1 MTKGLIF
8 VCLWFAALAVR
19 SQTVEPIRIMNE
31 WDWALPDHLL
41 LFKTTSRLTPAQAF
55 EAARTGPAT
64 VLTERH
70 LNLGLEPDYVWLYFR
85 IQNEGA
91 AQTAVFMLDR
101 IDIHRFQ
108 CFRRRN
114 GQIDTLALTGDA
126 LPFYSR
132 PIKVNY
138 FAVPIPLAAGEQSE
152 IVIMLDKRHEF
163 VSGNVSLYSS
173 EKFLQTV
180 RLDSA
185 VIAFFLGMAGFIFL
199 FNFLLWLSLKDSVHL
214 FFMAHLTSTT
224 LYVLSS
230 LGYGFEFIWP
240 RMLFSNSLMMTM
252 LSALWASTNLFLMKR
267 FLGLNPSTSRYARAT
282 TGLAWYI
289 LFISFTG
296 CSIALFQQQELPV
309 YVLQLGE
316 FLLVTWIIANA
327 VLVVAI
333 FIEQIRKRNK
343 AAYVYV
349 AALSFTILGTV
360 IYALTLLNLLNAG
373 HFTINWLLPGFLL
386 EQIILAY
393 GLTIRFNGFRQQSLN
408 LQLTLA
414 RERNQMTTQVISA
427 QEAERGRLAA
437 DLHDDLGGTLATL
450 RRRLGDLRQRLLDPQ
465 AADALSQLEPLVQKS
480 TYDLRRIAHN
490 LMPPEFDR
498 LGLQHALDQLVQDQP
513 AQPTRFSFVVAGQER
528 RLPLDTELNLYRIVS
543 ELVQNIH
550 KHAGARRAA
559 VQLLY
564 YEDHLSVI
572 VEDDGLGDQVT
583 KNSGTGI
590 GLGLKNCS
598 LRAEY
603 IGASMR
609 REVMGAGTLVVID
622 VPYAAIPYGTN
633 FPNSNTTG

>member
-8 VCLWFAALAVR
+8 VCLWFAAFAVR
-19 SQTVEPIRIMNE
+19 SQTVEPIRIGNE
-31 WDWALPDHLL
+31 SDWSLPHRLL
-41 LFKTTSRLTPAQAF
+41 LFKTTSRLTPGQAF
-55 EAARTGPAT
+55 AAAGTGPST

-101 IDIHRFQ
+101 IDIHRVE

-114 GQIDTLALTGDA
+114 GQIDTLAITGDA
-126 LPFYSR
+126 LPFQSR
-132 PIKVNY
+132 PVKVNY
-138 FAVPIPLAAGEQSE
+138 FAVPIPLATGEQSE
-152 IVIMLDKRHEF
+152 IVILLDKRHEF
-163 VSGNVSLYSS
+163 ISGNVSLYSS
-173 EKFLQTV
+173 EKFLQAV

-185 VIAFFLGMAGFIFL
+185 VTAFFLGMAGFIFL

-240 RMLFSNSLMMTM
+240 GLLFSNSLMMTM
-252 LSALWASTNLFLMKR
+252 LAALWASTNLFLMKR
-267 FLGLNPSTSRYARAT
+267 FLGLNSSTSRYARAT

-296 CSIALFQQQELPV
+296 CSIALFQEQELPV

-333 FIEQIRKRNK
+333 FIEQIRKRNE
-343 AAYVYV
+343 AAYIYV
-349 AALSFTILGTV
+349 AALSFTILGTI
-360 IYALTLLNLLNAG
+360 IYTLTLLNLLNAG
-373 HFTINWLLPGFLL
+373 HFTTNWLLPGFLL
-386 EQIILAY
+386 EQIILAF
-393 GLTIRFNGFRQQSLN
+393 GLTIRYNRFRQQNLN

-414 RERNQMTTQVISA
+414 RERNQTTTQVINA

-450 RRRLGDLRQRLLDPQ
+450 RRRLGDLRQRLRDPQ
-465 AADALSQLEPLVQKS
+465 AADALNQLEPLVQKS

-490 LMPPEFDR
+490 LRPPEFDR
-498 LGLQHALDQLVQDQP
+498 LGLRHALDQLVQSQP
-513 AQPTRFSFVVAGQER
+513 AEPTRFSFVAAGRER

-564 YEDHLSVI
+564 YEDHLSVM
-572 VEDDGLGDQVT
+572 VEDDGLGDRVT
-583 KNSGTGI
+583 KNSGTGV

-603 IGASMR
+603 IGASLR
-609 REVMGAGTLVVID
+609 REVTGAGTLVVLD
-622 VPYAAIPYGTN
+622 VLYAAIPYGTN
-633 FPNSNTTG
+633 FPSSNTPG

>member
-31 WDWALPDHLL
+31 SDWPLPDHLL

-564 YEDHLSVI
+564 YEDHLSVM
-572 VEDDGLGDQVT
+572 VEDDGLGDRVT

-603 IGASMR
+603 IGASLR

-633 FPNSNTTG
+633 FPSPNTPG

>member
-31 WDWALPDHLL
+31 SDWSLPDHLL
-41 LFKTTSRLTPAQAF
+41 LFKTTSPLTPAQAF
-55 EAARTGPAT
+55 DAARTGPAT

-70 LNLGLEPDYVWLYFR
+70 FNLGIEPDYVWLYFR
-85 IQNEGA
+85 IRNEGA

-101 IDIHRFQ
+101 IDIHHFQ

-126 LPFYSR
+126 LPFHSR
-132 PIKVNY
+132 PVKVNY

-152 IVIMLDKRHEF
+152 IVILLDKRHEF
-163 VSGNVSLYSS
+163 ISGNVSLYSS
-173 EKFLQTV
+173 GKFLQAV

-185 VIAFFLGMAGFIFL
+185 VTAFFLGIAGFIFL
-199 FNFLLWLSLKDSVHL
+199 FNVLLWLSLRDSVYL
-214 FFMAHLTSTT
+214 FFLAHVASTI

-240 RMLFSNSLMMTM
+240 ELVFSNALVMVIMA
-252 LSALWASTNLFLMKR
+252 ALWAGTNLFLMKR
-267 FLGLNPSTSRYARAT
+267 FLGLNSSTSRYTRAT

-309 YVLQLGE
+309 YILQLGE
-316 FLLVTWIIANA
+316 FLLITWIIANA
-327 VLVVAI
+327 VLVVAV

-343 AAYVYV
+343 AAYIYV
-349 AALSFTILGTV
+349 AALGFTILGTI
-360 IYALTLLNLLNAG
+360 IYALTLLNLVNAG
-373 HFTINWLLPGFLL
+373 HFTINWLLPGFLM

-393 GLTIRFNGFRQQSLN
+393 GLTIRFNSFRQQSLN

-414 RERNQMTTQVISA
+414 RERNQMTTQVINA
-427 QEAERGRLAA
+427 QEAERKRLAA

-450 RRRLGDLRQRLLDPQ
+450 RRRLGDLRQRLRDPQ
-465 AADALSQLEPLVQKS
+465 AADALNKLEPLVQKS

-490 LMPPEFDR
+490 LRPPEFER
-498 LGLQHALDQLVQDQP
+498 LGLRHALDQLVQSQP
-513 AQPTRFSFVVAGQER
+513 AQPTRFSFVVAGRER

-550 KHAGARRAA
+550 KHAEAGRAA
-559 VQLLY
+559 LQLLY
-564 YEDHLSVI
+564 YEDHLSVMI
-572 VEDDGLGDQVT
+572 EDDGLGDRVT
-583 KNSGTGI
+583 KNSGTGV

-603 IGASMR
+603 IGASLR
-609 REVMGAGTLVVID
+609 REVTGAGTLVVLD
-622 VPYAAIPYGTN
+622 VPYATIPYGTS
-633 FPNSNTTG
+633 FPSSNTPG

>member
-31 WDWALPDHLL
+31 SDWALPDHLL

-138 FAVPIPLAAGEQSE
+138 FAVPIPLATGEQSE

-633 FPNSNTTG
+633 FPNPNTTG

>member
-8 VCLWFAALAVR
+8 VCLWFLTSAVGA
-19 SQTVEPIRIMNE
+19 QAVEPVRVADESE
-31 WDWALPDHLL
+31 WSLRNHVLVFTA
-41 LFKTTSRLTPAQAF
+41 TSWLTPGQAF

-64 VLTERH
+64 LLTERH

-85 IQNEGA
+85 IRNEGA
-91 AQTAVFMLDR
+91 AQTAVFLLDR
-101 IDIHRFQ
+101 IDIHRVQ
-108 CFRRRN
+108 CFRRRS

-126 LPFYSR
+126 LPFHSR
-132 PIKVNY
+132 PVKVNY
-138 FAVPIPLAAGEQSE
+138 FAIPIPLVAGEQSE
-152 IVIMLDKRHEF
+152 IAILLDKRHEF
-163 VSGNVSLYSS
+163 ISGNVSLYSS
-173 EKFLQTV
+173 GKFLQAV

-199 FNFLLWLSLKDSVHL
+199 FNFLLWLSLKDAVHL
-214 FFMAHLTSTT
+214 FFMAHLASTT

-240 RMLFSNSLMMTM
+240 ELLFSNSLMMTM
-252 LSALWASTNLFLMKR
+252 LAALWASTNLFLMKR
-267 FLGLNPSTSRYARAT
+267 FLGLDPSTSRYARAAS
-282 TGLAWYI
+282 GLAWYI
-289 LFISFTG
+289 LFVSFTG
-296 CSIALFQQQELPV
+296 CSIALFRQQELPV

-333 FIEQIRKRNK
+333 FIEQIRKRNE
-343 AAYVYV
+343 AAYIYV
-349 AALSFTILGTV
+349 AALSFTILGTI

-373 HFTINWLLPGFLL
+373 HFTTNWLLPGFLL
-386 EQIILAY
+386 EQIILAF
-393 GLTIRFNGFRQQSLN
+393 GLTIRFNRFRQQNFN

-414 RERNQMTTQVISA
+414 RERNQTTTQVIDA

-450 RRRLGDLRQRLLDPQ
+450 RRRLDELRQRLTDPY
-465 AADALSQLEPLVQKS
+465 AADALSQLDPLVRKS

-490 LMPPEFDR
+490 LRPPEFER
-498 LGLQHALDQLVQDQP
+498 IGLRHALEQLVQSQP
-513 AQPTRFSFVVAGQER
+513 AQPTRFSFVIAGSER
-528 RLPLDTELNLYRIVS
+528 RLSPDTELNLYRIVS

-564 YEDHLSVI
+564 YEDQLSVM
-572 VEDDGLGDQVT
+572 VEDDGVGDRVT
-583 KNSGTGI
+583 KNSGTGV

-603 IGASMR
+603 IGASLR
-609 REVMGAGTLVVID
+609 REVTAAGTLVVLD
-622 VPYAAIPYGTN
+622 VPYAAISYGTS
-633 FPNSNTTG
+633 FPSSNTPG

>member
-31 WDWALPDHLL
+31 SDWALPDHLL

-91 AQTAVFMLDR
+91 AQTAIFMLDR

-138 FAVPIPLAAGEQSE
+138 FAVPIPLATGEQAE

-427 QEAERGRLAA
+427 QEAERKRLAA

-450 RRRLGDLRQRLLDPQ
+450 RRKLGDLRQRLRDPQ

-498 LGLQHALDQLVQDQP
+498 LGLRCALDQLVQDQP
-513 AQPTRFSFVVAGQER
+513 VQPTRFSFVAAGLER
-528 RLPLDTELNLYRIVS
+528 RFPLDTELNLYRIVS

-583 KNSGTGI
+583 KNSGTSV

-603 IGASMR
+603 IGASLR

-633 FPNSNTTG
+633 FPSPNTPG

>member
-31 WDWALPDHLL
+31 SDWALPDHLL

-91 AQTAVFMLDR
+91 AQTAIFMLDR

-138 FAVPIPLAAGEQSE
+138 FAVPIPLATGEQSE

-564 YEDHLSVI
+564 YEDHLSVM
-572 VEDDGLGDQVT
+572 VEDDGLGDRVT

-633 FPNSNTTG
+633 FPSPNTPG